1 MALAE
6 RLADLQHLDEADALL
21 AALGLAFPHW
31 VEPVLLRADLA
42 GRRGDAAVE
51 RAQLQEVLR
60 RNPSHRPTRERLAE
74 LGVPDPAE
82 ALYAAEALDLDALRR
97 ADVDEGSADSVV
109 KIVDSAIV
117 HVWPDGSRETLT
129 QDLYR
134 VRDLP
139 GCEQL
144 GELHLQGDVL
154 RVATIKPDGT
164 EYEPVRVQGAY
175 VMPDLQPGDCVVA
188 VTRDQDPAPPDG
200 VVRLGGWYFSSEDQP
215 FRRSR
220 YVASVPR
227 ELPLKLVERNVEGVV
242 RHEQHAQG
250 DAVVHEFEAL
260 DQPRELDEPHAP
272 PRAWWL
278 PWIEFGMD
286 ADVPRHL
293 AQLAIGMREPTAVT
307 PEVRAAAEK
316 AVAGVQGDEARA
328 RALHDFVSKALDKRG
343 WEGAAAALLGREGNA
358 AFLYAALLAAA
369 DVPHELVWSR
379 GVSPE
384 ADPEPDPPFAEDGYW
399 AHKLLVLV
407 QPRDGEPA
415 WCDVDSEA
423 LPYGQLMHDA
433 PGAPAVALPSR
444 RMLAVPAAP
453 LDDRPTLDFALQV
466 QPAADGSA
474 QVQATAVP
482 RGGLEWIF
490 KEGLRQAP
498 AAAIKSWAQE
508 LFASLA
514 PGIDL
519 TRHDLPGLRE
529 PDVPLTITGEGRVP
543 LFLDDDGRS
552 LSCTLPVPP
561 LELGARLAG
570 GEGHRRLPYFL
581 PEPVVQFT
589 DARIALPA
597 GLGVAELPA
606 GLTLDWKG
614 GRYELSVEPDGT
626 GGIAVRRRVALPPF
640 ALEAGDYAAF
650 ADFCAQVDAA
660 ERGRLRLSRT
670 AVDPP
675 GSAR

>member
-1 MALAE
+1 
-6 RLADLQHLDEADALL
+6 
-21 AALGLAFPHW
+21 
-31 VEPVLLRADLA
+31 
-42 GRRGDAAVE
+42 
-51 RAQLQEVLR
+51 
-60 RNPSHRPTRERLAE
+60 
-74 LGVPDPAE
+74 
-82 ALYAAEALDLDALRR
+82 
-97 ADVDEGSADSVV
+97 
-109 KIVDSAIV
+109 
-117 HVWPDGSRETLT
+117 
-129 QDLYR
+129 
-134 VRDLP
+134 
-139 GCEQL
+139 
-144 GELHLQGDVL
+144 
-154 RVATIKPDGT
+154 
-164 EYEPVRVQGAY
+164 
-175 VMPDLQPGDCVVA
+175 
-188 VTRDQDPAPPDG
+188 VTRDQEAAPPDG
-200 VVRLGGWYFSSEDQP
+200 VVRLGGWYFSSEEQP

-227 ELPLKLVERNVEGVV
+227 ELPLKLVERNAEGVV
-242 RHEQHAQG
+242 RHEQHVQG

-293 AQLAIGMREPTAVT
+293 ASMAIGMREPTEVT
-307 PEVRAAAEK
+307 PEVRAAADK
-316 AVAGVQGDEARA
+316 VVAGVQGDEARA

-358 AFLYAALLAAA
+358 AVLYAALLQAA

-384 ADPEPDPPFAEDGYW
+384 ADPEPDPPFAEEGYW

-407 QPRDGEPA
+407 EPRDGAPA
-415 WCDVDSEA
+415 WCDLDSES

-453 LDDRPTLDFALQV
+453 LDDRPTFDFALQV
-466 QPAADGSA
+466 QPATDGSA

-498 AAAIKSWAQE
+498 AAAIKNWAQE
-508 LFASLA
+508 LFATLA

-519 TRHDLPGLRE
+519 SRHELPGLRE
-529 PDVPLTITGEGRVP
+529 ADVPLTITGEGRVP

-561 LELGARLAG
+561 LDLGARLAG
-570 GEGHRRLPYFL
+570 GEGRRRLPYFL
-581 PEPVVQFT
+581 PDPVVQFT
-589 DARIALPA
+589 DARIALPP
-597 GLGVAELPA
+597 GLAVAELPA
-606 GLTLDWKG
+606 GLALDWKG
-614 GRYELSVEPDGT
+614 GHYELSVEPDGA